1 MDPVSALGL
10 ASAVIQFIQ
19 FASVLFKGAHTI
31 HQAARN
37 PSAGSKDLETIYSK
51 LSDFSS
57 SLATRPSHGISGTLL
72 TDNQERLQSLAA
84 DCKKDCDE
92 LLDKV
97 ERLREYKASGR
108 VWKMFRAALVE
119 GLNLQ
124 EDTLGKIQDRI
135 TRHEQTMTLHIS
147 AINM

>member
-1 MDPVSALGL
+1 MDPASALGL
-10 ASAVIQFIQ
+10 ASAVIQFVQ
-19 FASVLFKGAHTI
+19 FASVLFKGVHTI

-37 PSAGSKDLETIYSK
+37 PSAGSKDLDTICSK
-51 LSDFSS
+51 LSNLSS
-57 SLATRPSHGISGTLL
+57 SLTAKPKHGVSGTLL
-72 TDNQERLQSLAA
+72 TDNQRQLQILAA

-97 ERLREYKASGR
+97 QRLRGYKASGK
-108 VWKMFRAALVE
+108 VWKMFRAALAE

-135 TRHEQTMTLHIS
+135 IRHEQTMILHIG